1 MECPRIVPAE
11 YHAVSAL
18 KVPELEQSQHPIS
31 GNYRRFVS
39 RDRFQSATN
48 LISSSLI
55 SMSMSL

>member
-39 RDRFQSATN
+39 RERFQSATVGG
-48 LISSSLI
+48 
-55 SMSMSL
+55 